1 MKVLVIGS
9 GGREHALIWKLS
21 LSSRVKKLYCAPG
34 NPGIAQLAEVVEIA
48 FDSLDELTR
57 FAQSKKIDLT
67 LVGPE
72 APLAAGLVDQFQKE
86 GLAIFGP
93 TQTAARLES
102 SKAFAKEFMHKYHIP
117 TASYEVFSDHRQAL
131 VFIRRANF
139 PLVIKAS
146 GLAAGKGAVIVRDR
160 EEAEQTLQEMM
171 VEKIFGQA
179 GEEVVIE
186 DFLEGEELSLMAFCD
201 GKTIVPMKIAQD
213 HKRLREGDE
222 GPNTGG
228 MGAYAPVPFV
238 SENDLLRLQ
247 EKILDPTL
255 QGMQKEGLDYKGVLY
270 AGLIWTSDGPKVL
283 EFNCRFGDP
292 ETQVVLPLLKT
303 DLAEICQAVI
313 EQKLLKV
320 TLQWEGAFATCV
332 VLASE
337 GYPGSYEKGR
347 EIRGLDQISSPEGLV
362 FHAGTKLSHGK
373 LATSGGRVLGV
384 TALGDTLEQGIEKA
398 YRTVDKIHFEGM
410 QFRTDI
416 GRKGVLKSHA

>member
-21 LSSRVKKLYCAPG
+21 LSPQVKKLYCAPG
-34 NPGIAQLAEVVEIA
+34 NPGMAQLAEVVEIA
-48 FDSLDELTR
+48 ADSLEELTR
-57 FAQSKKIDLT
+57 FARSKKIDLA

-72 APLAAGLVDQFQKE
+72 APLAAGLVDRFQKE

-93 TQTAARLES
+93 TQKAARLES

-117 TASYEVFSDHRQAL
+117 TASYEVFSDHSQAL
-131 VFIRRANF
+131 VFVRRANF

-146 GLAAGKGAVIVRDR
+146 GLAAGKGAVIVRNR

-171 VEKIFGQA
+171 VKKIFGQA
-179 GEEVVIE
+179 GEEIVIE

-213 HKRLREGDE
+213 HKRLLEGDE

-238 SENDLLRLQ
+238 SDHDLRELQ
-247 EKILDPTL
+247 EKILNPTL
-255 QGMQKEGLDYKGVLY
+255 TGLGQEGIDYRGILY
-270 AGLIWTSDGPKVL
+270 AGLMLTESGPKVL

-292 ETQVVLPLLKT
+292 ETQAVLPLLKT
-303 DLAEICQAVI
+303 DLVEICQAVI

-320 TLQWEGAFATCV
+320 TLQWEQAFAACV
-332 VLASE
+332 VLAAE

-347 EIRGLDQISSPEGLV
+347 EIRGLDEISSPEGLV
-362 FHAGTKLSHGK
+362 FHAGTKLSQGK
-373 LATSGGRVLGV
+373 LITSGGRVLGV
-384 TALGDTLEQGIEKA
+384 TALGDTLEQSIEKA
-398 YRTVDKIHFEGM
+398 YRIVDKVHFEGM
-410 QFRTDI
+410 QYRTDI

>member
-9 GGREHALIWKLS
+9 GGREHALVWKFAQ
-21 LSSRVKKLYCAPG
+21 SSQVKKLYSAPG
-34 NPGIAQLAEVVEIA
+34 NPGIAQLAEVVEITA
-48 FDSLDELTR
+48 DSLEELTI
-57 FAQSKKIDLT
+57 FARSRKIDLT

-72 APLAAGLVDQFQKE
+72 APLAAGLVDLFQKE

-93 TQTAARLES
+93 TQKAARLES

-146 GLAAGKGAVIVRDR
+146 GLAAGKGAIIVRDK

-171 VEKIFGQA
+171 VEKVFGQA

-201 GKTIVPMKIAQD
+201 GKTIVPMRIAQD
-213 HKRLREGDE
+213 HKRLLEGDE

-292 ETQVVLPLLKT
+292 ETQAVLPLLKT
-303 DLAEICQAVI
+303 DLVEICQAVI

-320 TLQWEGAFATCV
+320 TLQWEQAFATCV
-332 VLASE
+332 VLAAE

-347 EIRGLDQISSPEGLV
+347 EIRGLDEISSPEGLV
-362 FHAGTKLSHGK
+362 FHAGTKLSQDK
-373 LATSGGRVLGV
+373 LVTSGGRVLGV
-384 TALGDTLEQGIEKA
+384 TALDDTLEQSIEKA
-398 YRTVDKIHFEGM
+398 YRIVDKIHFEGM
-410 QFRTDI
+410 QYRTDI